1 MTRNFDPASDFRAL
15 FESSPNLYLVLAP
28 DLKIVAVSDAYCQ
41 ATKTDRKKILG
52 RGIFDV
58 FPDNPDDLTA
68 TGVSNLRASLERVL
82 QFRRADKMALQK
94 YDIPRPA
101 SEGGG
106 FEVRY
111 WSPLNSPVL
120 DNRGEVSWII
130 HRVEDVTERGKT
142 EEVLKQES
150 SFYDIVINNIPAMVF
165 VKDAAELRFALI
177 NRAGEELLG
186 INRSEYIGK
195 SDYDFFPK
203 EQAEFFIDRDRE
215 VLRSGGVQVTPE
227 EPINTR
233 HRGVRYLQTR
243 KLAVPDEHGHPK
255 YLLAL
260 SEDITE
266 RRQAEIAL
274 RASEARLH
282 FLDSLSRKTAEATDA
297 NEILAITTRM
307 LGQHLNVAI
316 CAYAD
321 MEPDQNHFT
330 IRGDWSME
338 GSSSIVGY
346 YSLADFGRLAVKN
359 LGAGLPLVVNDCA
372 AELAPEEAATFQS
385 IRIAATVCVPLV
397 KKGRL
402 TALMAIHD
410 RKPRIWNADEQ
421 ALLAR

>member
-15 FESSPNLYLVLAP
+15 FEGSPNLYLVLDP
-28 DLKIVAVSDAYCQ
+28 DLKIVAVNDAYCQ
-41 ATKTDRKKILG
+41 ATMTDRKTILG

-58 FPDNPDDLTA
+58 FPDNPADLTA

-82 QFRRADKMALQK
+82 QFRRPDKMALQK

-106 FEVRY
+106 FEERY

-130 HRVEDVTERGKT
+130 HRVEDVTERWKT
-142 EEVLKQES
+142 EEVLKQETA
-150 SFYDIVINNIPAMVF
+150 FYDIVINNIPAMVF
-165 VKDAAELRFALI
+165 VKDAVDLRFALI

-186 INRSEYIGK
+186 IDRSEYIGK

-203 EQAEFFIDRDRE
+203 EQADFFVAKDRD
-215 VLRSGGVQVTPE
+215 VLRAGGLQVTPE

-233 HRGVRYLQTR
+233 QRGVRYLQTR
-243 KLAVPDEHGHPK
+243 KMAVPDEHGQPK

-260 SEDITE
+260 AEDITE

-274 RASEARLH
+274 RESEARLN
-282 FLDSLSRKTAEATDA
+282 FLDSLSRKTAEAIDA
-297 NEILAITTRM
+297 NEILATTTRM
-307 LGQHLNVAI
+307 LGQHLNVAN

-321 MEPDQNHFT
+321 MEPDQDHFT

-338 GSSSIVGY
+338 GSPSIVGY

-359 LGAGLPLVVNDCA
+359 LGAGLPLVVNDNL
-372 AELAPEEAATFQS
+372 AELAPEEAAAFQS
-385 IRIAATVCVPLV
+385 IGIAATICIPLV

-410 RKPRIWNADEQ
+410 RKPRIWNAE
-421 ALLAR
+421 